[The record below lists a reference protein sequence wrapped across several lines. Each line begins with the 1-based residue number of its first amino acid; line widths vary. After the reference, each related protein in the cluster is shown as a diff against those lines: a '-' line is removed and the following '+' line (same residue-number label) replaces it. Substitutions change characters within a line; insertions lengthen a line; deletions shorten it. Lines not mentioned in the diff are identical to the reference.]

1 MIPSEP
7 RANEARPPSAPAAA
21 PAPAPRRWR
30 RRWLAALLAT
40 LYLEAGFF
48 LAAFPW
54 TRFAAGFAA
63 FRPNWRPYW
72 ENVFARCAISGLG
85 VVNVYWACSEIV
97 GLRRFR
103 GRLGAAPVRRVP
115 H

>member
-7 RANEARPPSAPAAA
+7 GADATQPRSAPAADST
-21 PAPAPRRWR
+21 PAPRRSK

-63 FRPNWRPYW
+63 FRPSWRPYW
-72 ENVFARCAISGLG
+72 ENAFVRCGISALGL
-85 VVNVYWACSEIV
+85 VNVYLACVEIV

-103 GRLGAAPVRRVP
+103 ARLGAAPVRRLP